1 MDFDAVAMNNI
12 EDMEFST
19 VLLSGDW
26 HEIDDECWFD
36 CDRDDQESLDF
47 LSLYANLFCAF
58 FGL

>member
-1 MDFDAVAMNNI
+1 MKNRRSSMDFDAVAMNNI

-36 CDRDDQESLDF
+36 CDCDD
-47 LSLYANLFCAF
+47 
-58 FGL
+58 